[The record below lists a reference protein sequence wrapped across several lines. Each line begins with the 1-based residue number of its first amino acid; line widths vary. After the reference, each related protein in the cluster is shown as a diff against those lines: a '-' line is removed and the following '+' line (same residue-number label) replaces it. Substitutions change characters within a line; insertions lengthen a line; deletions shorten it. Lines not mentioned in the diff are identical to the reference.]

1 MRATVLILVVLVS
14 AAHADQLRVAQERA
28 APADRVRDPF
38 DAPSASNGVA
48 RALFIEAR
56 QLARQGR
63 HAEACKDLA
72 DSWEREEAI
81 TTLYYLATC
90 REIDQQHAVA
100 YRFYQEVARRAE
112 GDRDLE
118 RERIARER
126 AAALEGK
133 LGTLVIRFQEPIMD
147 GTVVNVDGRPVEM
160 SREIREK
167 VDPGE
172 VLVTAKGPD
181 GMSASKIVTVAAQNE
196 VVVQIPS
203 LRASGSYRRTSWVIA
218 SAALIV
224 GGAIALSAAQ
234 DMFVAGAGGG
244 AIAAGIGVFLAAP
257 RERVT
262 VVPIMTSSSGG
273 VGVAG
278 RF

>member
-1 MRATVLILVVLVS
+1 MIVLVS

-28 APADRVRDPF
+28 VPADRVRDPF
-38 DAPSASNGVA
+38 DMPTASNGVA
-48 RALFIEAR
+48 RELFIEAR

-63 HAEACKDLA
+63 YAEACKDLA

-100 YRFYQEVARRAE
+100 YRFYREVARRAE
-112 GDRDLE
+112 RDRDLD
-118 RERIARER
+118 RERVARDR

-181 GMSASKIVTVAAQNE
+181 GMSASKLVTVAAQNE
-196 VVVQIPS
+196 VVVQIPT
-203 LRASGSYRRTSWVIA
+203 LRDAGSYRRRSWVIA
-218 SAALIV
+218 SAVLMV
-224 GGAIALSAAQ
+224 GGAIAL
-234 DMFVAGAGGG
+234 AGAQNMYLAALGGG
-244 AIAAGIGVFLAAP
+244 AIGTGIGVFLAAP

-262 VVPIMTSSSGG
+262 VVPIVTSSSGG
-273 VGVAG
+273 VGVVG